1 MTSFLL
7 NFDGPRLV
15 PPEQAIAHSAAVT
28 TAIASSLTDLRMEI
42 GRNYNSRMEQIG
54 RDIRHALR
62 RLRKAPGFTLFAV
75 ASLALGIGVCTAV
88 YSAVRTLLWMPLGI
102 PDASQLMVVAGDARA
117 TYPAMSWPD
126 FEDFRAAQTAARA
139 VAAGVTL
146 RTAFRTG
153 EVSQTV
159 FGEAV
164 SGQYFTVMGLR
175 PRLGRLLDSQDEAA
189 AARVAVLSESFW
201 RTRLNAD
208 PGVIG
213 RTISIGGQPFEVV
226 GVIAGTFRGLEPVR
240 PESVW
245 LPVTAVADEAQ
256 AFSLDSTLLTRRIG
270 ARLGVWAR
278 LKPGTP
284 ISRLN
289 AEAAL
294 VAERLNAANPPETGR
309 AARAWT
315 VRSHDDDVRRGSEFV
330 RTVVVAILVAIG
342 VVLFIACTNLANLA
356 LARGTERAQETAVRT
371 ALGAS
376 RWRLVREQLI
386 ETMIVV
392 ACGDALSIVV
402 LRRLVDY
409 FSTDLPVGAGITI
422 PFRPEIDMS
431 VLTAALLATLIA
443 VVVFGVWPAFASTR
457 ADIRRGVGAGAAAT
471 SPRWR
476 FHRNLIAWQVCGS
489 VALLLVAI
497 MCVRILTYGP
507 SSWARAKYDA
517 LAVAQV
523 DFALNGLDED
533 RARLVAGAILDGLR
547 AQPDL
552 PRVGASNG
560 TPSSFFGA
568 RRAVT
573 TPLEPFEPGRQRG
586 KIASIAAVTP
596 DFFPAMDLRTARGRS
611 FTDLDDSGAPRV
623 AIATE
628 QLARDLYQTTDVV
641 GRTVLLAPD
650 SRVRPAVGAL
660 QPAFPPPGAGAPAS
674 VTIVGV
680 ASDIT
685 SSPTAS
691 RADAILFLPLSQYY
705 DPRAPLVIV
714 ARGITATA
722 PVGRLRDEIRKAAPQ
737 LVVSSAGTGT
747 ALLEG
752 PFFLVRVIGLLAA
765 SLGALALVLAMAGLF
780 GILTHVVER
789 RTREIGIRLAVGAD
803 RGQILR
809 LILRDGLRPVAKGLV
824 LGLVIGFGSRIAL
837 RGNVLTTIGAWDPL
851 EFGLLPLVLLA
862 AALIAC
868 AIPAARASRVDPNVA
883 LRDL

>member
-1 MTSFLL
+1 
-7 NFDGPRLV
+7 
-15 PPEQAIAHSAAVT
+15 
-28 TAIASSLTDLRMEI
+28 
-42 GRNYNSRMEQIG
+42 MEQIG

-62 RLRKAPGFTLFAV
+62 RLRQAPGFTLFAV
-75 ASLALGIGVCTAV
+75 GSLALGIGVCTAI
-88 YSAVRTLLWMPLGI
+88 YSAVRTLLWTPLGI
-102 PDASQLMVVAGDARA
+102 PDASELIVVAGDPRF
-117 TYPAMSWPD
+117 TYPALSWPD
-126 FEDFRAAQTAARA
+126 FQDFRTAQTAARA
-139 VAAGVTL
+139 VGAGAMI
-146 RTAFRTG
+146 RTTVRAG

-164 SGQYFTVMGLR
+164 SGQYFTVMGLK
-175 PRLGRLLDSQDEAA
+175 PRLGRLLDAGDEAA
-189 AARVAVLSESFW
+189 AARVAVLSDAFW
-201 RTRLNAD
+201 RTRLSAD
-208 PGVIG
+208 PRVIG
-213 RTISIGGQPFEVV
+213 RSITIGGQPFEVI

-240 PESVW
+240 AESVW
-245 LPVTAVADEAQ
+245 LPVTAVAADAE
-256 AFSLDSTLLTRRIG
+256 AFSLGPALLTHRAGRSF
-270 ARLGVWAR
+270 GVWAR
-278 LKPGTP
+278 LKRGAPL
-284 ISRLN
+284 SQFN
-289 AEAAL
+289 AEIAL
-294 VAERLNAANPPETGR
+294 IAERLNASYPPADSR
-309 AARAWT
+309 SARAWNA
-315 VRSHDDDVRRGSEFV
+315 RSRDEDVRRGSEFV

-402 LRRLVDY
+402 LLRLVDY
-409 FSTDLPVGAGITI
+409 FSTDLPIGAGTTI
-422 PFRPEIDMS
+422 PFRPEIDVT
-431 VLTAALLATLIA
+431 VLTAALLATLMA

-457 ADIRRGVGAGAAAT
+457 ADIRRGVGAGASAT
-471 SPRWR
+471 TPKWR

-497 MCVRILTYGP
+497 MCVRILTSGP
-507 SSWARAKYDA
+507 SSWGRATYDT

-523 DFALNGLDED
+523 DFTLNGLDEV
-533 RARLVAGAILDGLR
+533 RARQVTAAVLENLR
-547 AQPDL
+547 AHPDL
-552 PRVGASNG
+552 SRVGASNG
-560 TPSSFFGA
+560 APSSFFGA
-568 RRAVT
+568 RRFLT
-573 TPLEPFEPGRQRG
+573 TPLEPFEPGRTRG
-586 KIASIAAVTP
+586 KVAAISAVTP
-596 DFFPAMDLRTARGRS
+596 DLFAALDLRATRGRA
-611 FTDLDDSGAPRV
+611 FTDLDDSGAPHV
-623 AIATE
+623 AIVSE

-650 SRVRPAVGAL
+650 SRLRPAVGAL
-660 QPAFPPPGAGAPAS
+660 QPAYPPAGPGAADS

-691 RADAILFLPLSQYY
+691 RPDAILFLPLSQYY

-714 ARGITATA
+714 ARGTTGSA
-722 PVGRLRDEIRKAAPQ
+722 PVGRVREEIRKAAPS

-747 ALLEG
+747 VLLEG
-752 PFFLVRVIGLLAA
+752 PLFLIRVIGLLAF
-765 SLGALALVLAMAGLF
+765 SLGGLALLLAMAGLF

-789 RTREIGIRLAVGAD
+789 RTREIGIRLAIGAD

-809 LILRDGLRPVAKGLV
+809 LVLRDGLRPVVKGLV
-824 LGLVIGFGSRIAL
+824 LGLTIGFGSRVAL

-862 AALIAC
+862 AALVAC
-868 AIPAARASRVDPNVA
+868 ALPAVRAARVDPNVA